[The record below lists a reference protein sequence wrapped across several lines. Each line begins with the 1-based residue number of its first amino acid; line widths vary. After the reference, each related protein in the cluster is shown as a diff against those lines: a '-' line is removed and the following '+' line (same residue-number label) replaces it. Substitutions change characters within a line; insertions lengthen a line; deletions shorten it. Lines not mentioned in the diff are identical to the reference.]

1 MSNTSIYNRPE
12 APRTASAI
20 APRHAR
26 VINGKVPEG
35 RKAYWLHGY
44 KTVVIPDGYEVCG
57 SNDDGAEYACSLVY
71 DGRGVE
77 YGICRSHKT
86 HSYRNLY
93 IRRVRRSAH
102 ERLDAQNAAAAA

>member
-26 VINGKVPEG
+26 VINGKVPG
-35 RKAYWLHGY
+35 NRKAYWLHGY

-57 SNDDGAEYACSLVY
+57 SNDDGAEYACGLVY

-77 YGICRSHKT
+77 FGIRSSHRT

-93 IRRVRRSAH
+93 IRRVRSSTH
-102 ERLDAQNAAAAA
+102 EQLNTQIAAAVA